1 MRRTRAT
8 IERIERV
15 TGYAWNTLYAIVR
28 ARGHR
33 LSALTDAQ
41 IIEVARWHRAAQR
54 TVRASCDYCGAD
66 GQHRYDVEADAI
78 VCARGAGCSRRRPED
93 ERTAKLPSGNWSR
106 QYRHTDGYWYTLQEV
121 ADLAGITTDAAYQR
135 MRAGWTVADAIE
147 DISERPAIVQRVRR
161 ALDAQGSA

>member
-8 IERIERV
+8 IERLERT
-15 TGYAWNTLYAIVR
+15 TGYAWHTIYAIIR

-33 LSALTDAQ
+33 LATLTDSQ
-41 IIEVARWHRAAQR
+41 VIEVARWHRASQR

-66 GQHRYDVEADAI
+66 GQHRYDAKSDAL
-78 VCARGAGCSRRRPED
+78 VCGRGAGCSRRRPED
-93 ERTAKLPSGNWSR
+93 ERAAKLPSGNWSR
-106 QYRHTDGYWYTLQEV
+106 QYRHTDGYWYTLQQI

-147 DISERPAIVQRVRR
+147 DISQQPATAQLVRR
-161 ALDAQGSA
+161 ALAAQESA